1 MTHAVP
7 NVVTHAVTH
16 VELPSDFLFG
26 AATSAYQIEG
36 GWDADGKGPSIW
48 DRFTHRPG
56 RIRNGDTGDTAAE
69 TYRNFQTDIDMMR
82 ALGLDAYRFSIAWSR
97 VMPDGRGRVNDKGL
111 DYYDRLVDALLAKG
125 LIPFPTLFHWDLP
138 QALED
143 DKGGFA
149 HRDTAEYFADY
160 AAAVVRRLGDRVDH
174 WTTLNEP
181 WVHATMGYLIGVHA
195 PGRRDPWAYLRVV
208 HHQLLGHGLAMARIR
223 ALRPTARVGIALN
236 LTPFY
241 QAGDSPHDRE
251 AADTGDQ
258 LLNRL
263 FLDPLFRG
271 RYPDPLWGKMRL
283 FHPRIRPGDMDLIA
297 QPLDF
302 LGVNYYTRSV
312 LRYHRLVP
320 LLHLWPKELGM
331 IAGVD
336 RGPSGVTYTAMG
348 WEVYPAGL
356 FETLL
361 RLKKE
366 YGNPTIY
373 ITENGAA
380 FLDTVE
386 PGGRIRDEERRAFLE
401 QHLAVTGAA
410 ARVGVDVRG
419 YFVWSIIDN
428 FEWAYGFDKRFGL
441 VHVDFATQQRIIKD
455 SGHWYARLIRAVHG
469 AENGASEGRGTQG
482 PDSSSHL

>member
-1 MTHAVP
+1 MNPTHIQ
-7 NVVTHAVTH
+7 
-16 VELPSDFLFG
+16 LPRDFLFG

-48 DRFTHRPG
+48 DRFSHQPG
-56 RIRNGDTGDTAAE
+56 RIHNGDTGDTAAE
-69 TYRNFQTDIDMMR
+69 TYRDFQTDIDIMR
-82 ALGLDAYRFSIAWSR
+82 GLGLDAYRFSIAWSR
-97 VMPDGRGRVNDKGL
+97 VMPDGRGRVNNKGL
-111 DYYDRLVDALLAKG
+111 DYYDRLVDELLAQG
-125 LIPFPTLFHWDLP
+125 LLPFPTLFHWDMP
-138 QALED
+138 QALQD
-143 DKGGFA
+143 VKGGFA
-149 HRDTAEYFADY
+149 QRDAAEYFADY
-160 AAAVVRRLGDRVDH
+160 ATTVVGRLGDRVDH

-181 WVHATMGYLIGVHA
+181 WVHATLGCLIGAHA
-195 PGRRDPWAYLRVV
+195 PGRRNPWAYLRTV
-208 HHQLLGHGLAMARIR
+208 HYQLLAHGLAAARIR
-223 ALRPTARVGIALN
+223 SLSPTARVGIALN

-241 QAGDSPHDRE
+241 PAGDGRHDRE
-251 AADTGDQ
+251 AADMGDQ

-271 RYPDPLWGKMRL
+271 RYPDPLWRKMRL
-283 FHPRIRPGDMDLIA
+283 FQPRIRPGDMDLIA

-320 LLHLWPKELGM
+320 LLHLWPKDLGI
-331 IAGVD
+331 IAGLDVEAE
-336 RGPSGVTYTAMG
+336 GTYTAMG

-373 ITENGAA
+373 VTENGAA

-386 PGGRIRDEERRAFLE
+386 PDGRIRDEARRVYLE
-401 QHLAVTGAA
+401 QHLAVVGAA
-410 ARVGVDVRG
+410 ARAGVDVRG

-428 FEWAYGFDKRFGL
+428 FEWAHGYDKRFGL

-455 SGHWYARLIRAVHG
+455 SGYWYARLIRAVHG
-469 AENGASEGRGTQG
+469 AEADASEGEGT
-482 PDSSSHL
+482 S